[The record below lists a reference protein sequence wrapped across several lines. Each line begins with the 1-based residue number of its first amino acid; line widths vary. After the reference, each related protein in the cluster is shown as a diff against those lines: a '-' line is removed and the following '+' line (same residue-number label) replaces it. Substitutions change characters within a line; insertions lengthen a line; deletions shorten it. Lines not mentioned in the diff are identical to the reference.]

1 MGDAPTF
8 PFPGSS
14 WRGPAPRLAGLR
26 ADQPVARVEMAG
38 GGHAWLV
45 TRYRDVQA
53 ALADPRLSRA
63 AVYEPGAPRF
73 AGLFQ
78 APPGMIVSVDPP
90 EHTRLRALA
99 EQALSAERLEK
110 LRPRVEQTAGE
121 LADALAHGPNPADLV
136 AQYAA
141 PLAMTTICELLGVPL
156 ADRSKFE
163 VWVRQLAAVNS
174 AEEEQRS
181 GQEQLGAY
189 MAALVAAKREQ
200 PADDVL
206 SALVAARIG
215 DWTLTEQ
222 ELVVFGYTLLGAGYD
237 STASQIAN
245 FVLALLADHPGQ
257 WAQLGRRPEQVPAA
271 VEELLRGVNLNGTD
285 TSGLPRIALQD
296 VELGGAV
303 IPAGDAVFLAMTSAN
318 RDEAVFPHADRLDFA
333 RGPGAAEHLAFG
345 YGIHRCLGAP
355 LARIELAAA
364 LEALTRRLP
373 GLRLAVPEAELVWRV
388 GDVNHSLTALPVAWP
403 VPLARPG
410 SDPDRSDPDRPYTD
424 TTGEAS

>member
-1 MGDAPTF
+1 VADAPTF

-14 WRGPAPRLAGLR
+14 WRGPDPRYAQLR
-26 ADQPVARVEMAG
+26 AERPVARCPVAG

-45 TRYRDVQA
+45 TRYHDVRA

-63 AVYEPGAPRF
+63 AVYEPGAPQF

-90 EHTRLRALA
+90 EHTRLRVLA
-99 EQALSAERLEK
+99 EQAFSTERLEK
-110 LRPRVEQTAGE
+110 MRPRIEQTADD
-121 LADALAHGPNPADLV
+121 LAAGLARGGAPADLV
-136 AQYAA
+136 ARFAS
-141 PLAMTTICELLGVPL
+141 PLAMTVICELLGVDP
-156 ADRSKFE
+156 ADRGMFE
-163 VWVRQLAAVNS
+163 VWVRQLAAVS
-174 AEEEQRS
+174 GPAEEQQD
-181 GQEQLGAY
+181 GQARLGAY

-206 SALVAARIG
+206 SALVAAREG
-215 DWTLTEQ
+215 DWTLGEE

-245 FVLALLADHPGQ
+245 FVLALLADHPER
-257 WAQLGRRPEQVPAA
+257 WEHLGRNPQDVPDT

-285 TSGLPRIALQD
+285 TTGLPRIALGD
-296 VELGGAV
+296 VELGGAL
-303 IPAGDAVFLAMTSAN
+303 IPAGDAVFIAVSSAN
-318 RDEAVFPHADRLDFA
+318 RDESVFPDADRLDFA
-333 RGPGAAEHLAFG
+333 RGPVAAQHVAFG
-345 YGIHRCLGAP
+345 HGIHRCLGAP

-373 GLRLAVPEAELVWRV
+373 GLRLAVPEDGLVWRT

-403 VPLARPG
+403 GPHV
-410 SDPDRSDPDRPYTD
+410 
-424 TTGEAS
+424 

>member
-14 WRGPAPRLAGLR
+14 WRGPAPRYAELR
-26 ADQPVARVEMAG
+26 AGRPVARVEVAG

-45 TRYRDVQA
+45 THYCDVQA

-63 AVYEPGAPRF
+63 AVYEPGAPQF

-99 EQALSAERLEK
+99 EQAFSTERLEK
-110 LRPRVEQTAGE
+110 MRPRIQHTADT
-121 LADALAHGPNPADLV
+121 LAEALARGPNPADLV
-136 AQYAA
+136 GRFAS
-141 PLAMTTICELLGVPL
+141 PLAMTVICELLGVEL
-156 ADRSKFE
+156 ADREKFE
-163 VWVRQLAAVNS
+163 VWVRQLAAVGS

-189 MAALVAAKREQ
+189 MAALVAAKREH

-206 SALVAARIG
+206 SALVAARVG
-215 DWTLTEQ
+215 EWALTEQ

-245 FVLALLADHPGQ
+245 FTLALLTDHPGQ
-257 WAQLGRRPEQVPAA
+257 WKHLGRHPQDVPAT

-285 TSGLPRIALQD
+285 TSGLPRIALAD
-296 VELGGAV
+296 IELGGAV

-318 RDEAVFPHADRLDFA
+318 RDETVFPRPDRLDFA
-333 RGPGAAEHLAFG
+333 RGADTPGHLAFG
-345 YGIHRCLGAP
+345 YGVHRCLGAP

-373 GLRLAVPEAELVWRV
+373 GLRLAVPEDELVWRV
-388 GDVNHSLTALPVAWP
+388 GDVNHSLTALPVTWP
-403 VPLARPG
+403 AE
-410 SDPDRSDPDRPYTD
+410 D
-424 TTGEAS
+424 A